1 MYTLPLGRLKTKG
14 VKTVTSK
21 LDASIV
27 LASIYKWDYSPSRLD
42 ITESSEILQLAVL
55 GLKKKQTVP
64 AHSHNPISRGT
75 VGTSECWV
83 VTVGK
88 IEFDLFDTDSSHV
101 YSAILR
107 RNDLVIFHAGGHS
120 LRVLSRKAQIYEI
133 KNGPYE
139 GASID
144 KKQI

>member
-1 MYTLPLGRLKTKG
+1 MLPRSLKNKG
-14 VKTVTSK
+14 VETVTSK
-21 LDASIV
+21 LDTSVV
-27 LASIYKWDYSPSRLD
+27 LASIYRWEYTSARID
-42 ITESSEILQLAVL
+42 ITESKEILQLAIL
-55 GLKKKQTVP
+55 GLKKKQSVS
-64 AHSHNPISRGT
+64 AHSHNPILRAT

-83 VTVGK
+83 VTMGR

-101 YSAILR
+101 HTANLR
-107 RNDLVIFHAGGHS
+107 KNDLVIFHAGGHS
-120 LRVLSRKAQIYEI
+120 LRVLSRKAQIYEL

>member
-1 MYTLPLGRLKTKG
+1 MFVLPGRLKNKG
-14 VKTVTSK
+14 VETVTSK
-21 LDASIV
+21 LDPSVV
-27 LASIYKWDYSPSRLD
+27 LASIYRWNYTTTRID

-55 GLKKKQTVP
+55 GLKKRHKVP
-64 AHSHNPISRGT
+64 AHSHNPISRRT

-139 GASID
+139 GASVD
-144 KKQI
+144 RKQI

>member
-1 MYTLPLGRLKTKG
+1 MFLLPGRLKNKG
-14 VKTVTSK
+14 VETVTSK
-21 LDASIV
+21 LDQSVV
-27 LASIYKWDYSPSRLD
+27 LASIYRWNYTPARID
-42 ITESSEILQLAVL
+42 ITKSSEILQLAIL
-55 GLKKKQTVP
+55 GLKKKHSVP
-64 AHSHNPISRGT
+64 AHSHNPISRAT

-83 VTVGK
+83 VTIGK
-88 IEFDLFDTDSSHV
+88 IEFDLFDTDSSRV
-101 YSAILR
+101 CSARLR

-133 KNGPYE
+133 KNCPYE